1 MVCSVESMAQA
12 IVGTER
18 LVAVCL
24 ARKGE
29 MMVGRGNSERKGK
42 AEIGVVSI
50 VIAGVMLLVVPQKKQ
65 KQKQKQK
72 VRTNVN
78 NR

>member
-1 MVCSVESMAQA
+1 
-12 IVGTER
+12 
-18 LVAVCL
+18 
-24 ARKGE
+24 

-50 VIAGVMLLVVPQKKQ
+50 VIAGVMLLMARQK
-65 KQKQKQK
+65 KQKQK

>member
-1 MVCSVESMAQA
+1 MVCSFESTNQA

-18 LVAVCL
+18 LAAVCL
-24 ARKGE
+24 ARRGE

-50 VIAGVMLLVVPQKKQ
+50 VIAGVMLLMARQK
-65 KQKQKQK
+65 KQKQK